1 MNIYKYLILV
11 LLFAGCSK
19 DSAEEQDSVAPSV
32 VSVSPVDKATDVLLS
47 SAITVTYDEA
57 IHLVDGYQIL
67 VNGTSRTCAVN
78 DKVLSVYVTLEN
90 STAYSVSIP
99 KTAISDA
106 AGNLASAV
114 SFSFTTVVAE
124 ETDPTVYEAEKA
136 SRSTS
141 LVIEKYLSG
150 FSGTGYVGK
159 FESTNDKLT
168 FNLTDFTA
176 GAYDIYIA
184 YHTADFGAK
193 SCNVS
198 INGNAGVCDLP
209 VTAGIFKETKVA
221 AKKLLAGNNTIV
233 LSAVLTQFYVDY
245 IRVVPNT
252 EPEVPSTISTT
263 LVTPSPSLEAVKV
276 YSFLLENYRK
286 NIISSS
292 MANVAWNI
300 NEAEW
305 VKQHTGKYPAMAT
318 FDYIH
323 LKASP
328 ANWIDYSKI
337 EVLENWWNQN
347 GLISANWH
355 WIVPKSESLANS
367 VDYEKDYTYEPGKTT
382 FRAVNAL
389 KDGTWENKILKA
401 DLEKMAGYLLLLK
414 NKNIPVIWRPLHE
427 AAGNIYEYN
436 NGTAWFWWGNDG
448 AETYVQLWRYMFD
461 YFQAQ
466 GLNNLIWVW
475 TTQTKDNAFYPG
487 DAYVDI
493 VGRDIYNN
501 STLTNLA
508 AQFTS
513 IQDAYPT
520 KMVTLSECGNVAK
533 ISAQWAAG
541 AEWSFFM
548 PWYDYKRTL
557 NPGTA
562 DFELTTHEHA
572 DKAWWVDAFAMDNVI
587 TLDEMPSLK

>member
-1 MNIYKYLILV
+1 MRRFVNLLFSILILT
-11 LLFAGCSK
+11 LGFCEITACSSSDEDEPGIK
-19 DSAEEQDSVAPSV
+19 PQLVSSTPANGATNVA
-32 VSVSPVDKATDVLLS
+32 VSTTTIELTYNCKVKWS
-47 SAITVTYDEA
+47 SAA
-57 IHLVDGYQIL
+57 SFRL
-67 VNGTSRTCAVN
+67 N
-78 DKVLSVYVTLEN
+78 DKPVNPLNLSLDGEKITIKNISLEQGMI
-90 STAYSVSIP
+90 YELIVSQE
-99 KTAISDA
+99 AVMSYD
-106 AGNLASAV
+106 GNVPADEHRI
-114 SFSFTTVVAE
+114 SFSTVPKPDQVI
-124 ETDPTVYEAEKA
+124 
-136 SRSTS
+136 STS
-141 LVIEKYLSG
+141 
-150 FSGTGYVGK
+150 
-159 FESTNDKLT
+159 
-168 FNLTDFTA
+168 
-176 GAYDIYIA
+176 
-184 YHTADFGAK
+184 
-193 SCNVS
+193 
-198 INGNAGVCDLP
+198 
-209 VTAGIFKETKVA
+209 
-221 AKKLLAGNNTIV
+221 
-233 LSAVLTQFYVDY
+233 
-245 IRVVPNT
+245 
-252 EPEVPSTISTT
+252 
-263 LVTPSPSLEAVKV
+263 LVTPSPSPEAVNV
-276 YSFLLENYRK
+276 YNFLLENYRK
-286 NIISSS
+286 NIISAT
-292 MANVAWNI
+292 MANVSWNI

-305 VKQHTGKYPAMAT
+305 VKQHTGKFPAMVT
-318 FDYIH
+318 FDYGH
-323 LKASP
+323 LPASP
-328 ANWIDYSKI
+328 ANWIDYSQTA
-337 EVLENWWNQN
+337 VVENWWGQK
-347 GLISANWH
+347 GLISAGWH
-355 WIVPKSESLANS
+355 WIVPR
-367 VDYEKDYTYEPGKTT
+367 YEGHADINKFTYKPEETT

-401 DLEKMAGYLLLLK
+401 DLEKMAGYLFLLK

-436 NGTAWFWWGNDG
+436 NGTAWFWWGYDG

-461 YFQAQ
+461 YFKAQ

-533 ISAQWAAG
+533 MSAQWAAG

>member
-1 MNIYKYLILV
+1 MLTISFIGLTS
-11 LLFAGCSK
+11 CSSS
-19 DSAEEQDSVAPSV
+19 D
-32 VSVSPVDKATDVLLS
+32 VDEPGITPQLLS
-47 SAITVTYDEA
+47 SAP
-57 IHLVDGYQIL
+57 
-67 VNGTSRTCAVN
+67 VNGASNVAVSTTTIELTYSSKVKWNSAASFRLN
-78 DKVLSVYVTLEN
+78 DKAVSPLNLSLAGEKITIKNISLEQGMTYTLVVSQGSVLSYEGDVPADEH
-90 STAYSVSIP
+90 SI
-99 KTAISDA
+99 
-106 AGNLASAV
+106 
-114 SFSFTTVVAE
+114 SFSTVPKPDHVI
-124 ETDPTVYEAEKA
+124 
-136 SRSTS
+136 STS
-141 LVIEKYLSG
+141 
-150 FSGTGYVGK
+150 
-159 FESTNDKLT
+159 
-168 FNLTDFTA
+168 
-176 GAYDIYIA
+176 
-184 YHTADFGAK
+184 
-193 SCNVS
+193 
-198 INGNAGVCDLP
+198 
-209 VTAGIFKETKVA
+209 
-221 AKKLLAGNNTIV
+221 
-233 LSAVLTQFYVDY
+233 
-245 IRVVPNT
+245 
-252 EPEVPSTISTT
+252 
-263 LVTPSPSLEAVKV
+263 LVTPSPSPEAVKV

-305 VKQHTGKYPAMAT
+305 VKQHTGKYPVMAT

-382 FRAVNAL
+382 FRAANAL

-533 ISAQWAAG
+533 MSAQWAAG

-562 DFELTTHEHA
+562 DFALTTHEHA